1 MMTRLAA
8 SAAQLVSATSCA
20 RSREKK
26 NAALAPGVV
35 LISLLV
41 SACSSSL
48 SSSSSSSSSSSYEQE
63 SINTYGDNLPL
74 LKSPVLA
81 TSKKDLDAGFHRKV
95 YGAAGIGLSRLE
107 PDTSEVDGVDVNE
120 RINSGGQITLG
131 TDVNKWLSLE
141 LHTADLGS
149 AGLSRKPPLYARESQ
164 WARR

>member
-41 SACSSSL
+41 SAC
-48 SSSSSSSSSSSYEQE
+48 SSSSSSSYEQE

-149 AGLSRKPPLYARESQ
+149 AGLSRRPPLYARESQ
-164 WARR
+164 SARR

>member
-41 SACSSSL
+41 SACSSS
-48 SSSSSSSSSSSYEQE
+48 SSSSNEQE
-63 SINTYGDNLPL
+63 SINTYCDNLPF

-81 TSKKDLDAGFHRKV
+81 TSKKDLDPGFHRKV